1 MRPRCGLDFLPAG
14 GLRINLEKENV
25 GRSHRP
31 DGNVGIVG
39 YLRPQIHYSREFR
52 A

>member
-1 MRPRCGLDFLPAG
+1 MRPRCGLDLLLAE

-39 YLRPQIHYSREFR
+39 YLRPQVYDSREFR